1 MTTYSIRKREGFEGQ
16 ILHVVPRPI
25 LDNASKHPLVS
36 SLMPTDIGWYPQ
48 ARYHYCQRE
57 TGAPEHILILCM
69 DGTGWYQFDD
79 KIEAVY
85 PHEALFIP
93 RDTPHI
99 YGASD
104 TDPWSIHWV
113 HFAGR
118 LADYYMHLL
127 PQGQPKIMVDA
138 QTVER
143 LVELF
148 RACSESFE
156 ASFVLQRMIFAAQTL
171 HHLLA
176 YLFFSNRSFSPT
188 LQTSSFHNL
197 DTTIALL
204 HQNVKKNLTL
214 DEMAAHAGLS
224 TSHFSRLFREQTGY
238 SPIDYFI
245 HLKMQH
251 ACMLLILSRKTI
263 REIGFEIGYDD
274 PYYFSR
280 IFKKVVGMSPKQYR
294 NTH

>member
-1 MTTYSIRKREGFEGQ
+1 MTYSIRKREGFEGQ
-16 ILHVVPRPI
+16 ILHVIPRPI
-25 LDNASKHPLVS
+25 LDNASKHPLVN
-36 SLMPTDIGWYPQ
+36 SLMPTDIGYYPQ
-48 ARYHYCQRE
+48 ARYHYCQRD

-69 DGTGWYQFDD
+69 DGKGWYQFGG
-79 KIEAVY
+79 KTEPVY
-85 PHEALFIP
+85 PYEALFIP
-93 RDTPHI
+93 SNTPHI

-104 TDPWSIHWV
+104 TNPWSIHWV

-118 LADYYMHLL
+118 LADYYIHLL
-127 PQGQPKIMVDA
+127 PSGQPKISVDA
-138 QTVER
+138 QTAGQ
-143 LVELF
+143 LIELF
-148 RACSESFE
+148 QACSESFE

-176 YLFFSNRSFSPT
+176 CLFFRNRSFSPT

-197 DTTIALL
+197 DTTIDLL
-204 HQNVKKNLTL
+204 HRNVMKSLTL

-263 REIGFEIGYDD
+263 REIGFEIGYND

-280 IFKKVVGMSPKQYR
+280 IFKKVMGMSPNQYR